1 MPQCCTL
8 FLPLHRQIHPALR
21 AGDPDAVE
29 DWTGGDTTL
38 AQVAYGIGYILAGVY
53 FALFFVLFFFRAAAQ
68 RLIIAPQAAKNKAD
82 KEESATSSAVEA
94 KVRLL
99 PLSDS
104 MLDEHCRVCASHA
117 CRITGT
123 PTCGQALPQ

>member
-1 MPQCCTL
+1 MPLCYKMILSLYQS
-8 FLPLHRQIHPALR
+8 IHPALR

-82 KEESATSSAVEA
+82 KEEPATSSAVEA
-94 KVRLL
+94 KVRYCPCQTRCLMNT
-99 PLSDS
+99 SAYV
-104 MLDEHCRVCASHA
+104 HH
-117 CRITGT
+117 T
-123 PTCGQALPQ
+123 PAA